1 MAEIIV
7 GAIATVL
14 FEKLASADFM
24 KMVRSEGLDVQLKKW
39 NKTFSDIQH
48 VLADAGQKQITD
60 RSVESWLHDLQDLAY
75 DIDDVLD
82 DLATEAMRR
91 MLNKEPDASSST
103 NTGGKGKALLKFIP
117 TCCTNSTPRKILYGH
132 NMSSK
137 LDDIST
143 KLDTLFELKNTLGLS
158 VNVNVERSNGTY
170 KRPQETSL
178 VDESKVMGREADK
191 EALLQK
197 LLGNEACNQNVSIM
211 SIVGLGGIGKTTL
224 AKVLYNDEK
233 VKDHFELRAWVCVS
247 EEFDVFNISKVIF
260 QAVVGTNQEFAN
272 LDLLHVALKEKLS
285 NKKFLIVLDDVWN
298 ENYMDLD
305 QLQTPF
311 VAGAP
316 GSKIIVTTRKTNVA
330 SVMNSSQSYNLDVLS
345 EEKALSLFAQN
356 ALNKQNF
363 DKHPS
368 LKLYGE
374 GIVKKC
380 GRLPLALITLGRVLR
395 MKTKDAEWKRVLDS
409 EIWNSQGGSQILPA
423 LRLSYYDLP
432 PHLKQLFTYC
442 SLFPKDYFFDKK
454 EIVLLWMA
462 QGFLNQTNGNESKES
477 LGSEYFEELESRS
490 FFQASSNVYGKSG
503 YIMHDLIN
511 DLATSV
517 AGEFFFRLD
526 DKMDE
531 YDVNEPFEKFRHV
544 SFIGHGYGKYRKF
557 EELERAK
564 GLRTFLPVSL
574 NFWSGFNLS
583 NNDLAELLPKLRFIR
598 VLSLTQHRSITKV
611 PQSIG
616 SLKHVR
622 YLNFS
627 ETQIERL
634 PEQVGD
640 LYNLQSLLLRDCE
653 KLSILR
659 VSFVKLINLR
669 HLDISNTPMLKK
681 MPLGIGGLTGLQ
693 TLSKV
698 IIEGDDGFKISE
710 LKGLTDL
717 EGQISIVG
725 LDKVTSPIQA
735 KDANLIQKKDIDDLV
750 MEWSNMFDGSRNH
763 MIECEVLEG
772 LRPPPK
778 LRELQILSYGGTIF
792 PSWVGDPSFDRLTNL
807 TLRGCKRCTD
817 LPAVG
822 RLQSLKEL
830 SVEHMDGV
838 KIFSFELPDYG
849 TAFPSLEVLEF
860 GNMQS
865 WERWSTRLGANNDG
879 ASRSFPR
886 LREVTIRDCPKLVEV
901 SIDLIPSLYDLS
913 ISGCS
918 EVVFR
923 SMVGASK
930 SIGMLFLW
938 NIKGL
943 AKINGEVLELL
954 GSLRKLTIL
963 GCENVLSVGERGVNL
978 GSIMEYVSEVEISDC
993 KSLESFIIPNTVERK
1008 SATHSSLKFLHIS
1021 NCKNLKLFPY
1031 QHLESLTSLKEL
1043 EIYKCPSMEC
1053 SFLCGS
1059 WPPNLRRLEIG
1070 GLKKPMSE
1078 WGMQNYPTSL
1088 VELELYG
1095 ENSGVISF
1103 VGNAKDVTSSSFL
1116 LPPSLRYLDIFHF
1129 KDVESVSEVLQHLPC
1144 LKTLY
1149 IRSCPKLKDLPE
1161 KNTSYPS
1168 SLNIHRLFEFD
1179 HVPEEFGGV
1188 KKERIDSLT
1197 SLTFSEN
1204 QQLTLPLKLLWI
1216 DDYKNLKLF
1225 PYQHLEIWT
1234 APFLKKPMSEWGV
1247 QTYPTSLVSLYLFG
1261 ENSGVV
1267 SFVGNAKD
1275 VTSSSFLLPPSL
1287 CYLWIHDFM
1296 DVESVSEVLQHL
1308 PCLKELFVCSCP
1320 NLKDL
1325 PETGTTD
1332 PSSLRI
1338 VEQLDVFGLR
1348 LQSNRSDWN
1357 FDAQSSYLEVASDH

>member
-24 KMVRSEGLDVQLKKW
+24 KMVRSEGLDVQLIKW
-39 NKTFSDIQH
+39 NKTFSHIQQ

-91 MLNKEPDASSST
+91 KLNKEGDASSST
-103 NTGGKGKALLKFIP
+103 NTGKGKALLKFIP
-117 TCCTNSTPRKILYGH
+117 TCCSKLVPHNIKYGH

-137 LDDIST
+137 LDEIST
-143 KLDTLFELKNTLGLS
+143 KLDTLFELKNTLGLA

-197 LLGNEACNQNVSIM
+197 LLGNEACNQNVTTM

-233 VKDHFELRAWVCVS
+233 AKAHFELRAWVCVS

-260 QAVVGTNQEFAN
+260 QAVAGRNEEFAN

-285 NKKFLIVLDDVWN
+285 NKRFLVVLDDVWN
-298 ENYMDLD
+298 ENYVDLD

-330 SVMNSSQSYNLDVLS
+330 SVMNSSEPYNLDVLS

-356 ALNKQNF
+356 ALNEQSF

-395 MKTKDAEWKRVLDS
+395 LKTKDAEWKRVLDS

-432 PHLKQLFTYC
+432 PHLKQLFAIAPYFPRTTLLTRRKLFYC
-442 SLFPKDYFFDKK
+442 GWHK
-454 EIVLLWMA
+454 
-462 QGFLNQTNGNESKES
+462 
-477 LGSEYFEELESRS
+477 
-490 FFQASSNVYGKSG
+490 
-503 YIMHDLIN
+503 
-511 DLATSV
+511 
-517 AGEFFFRLD
+517 GEFFFRLD
-526 DKMDE
+526 DKMDV

-544 SFIGHGYGKYRKF
+544 SFIGEEYEKYKKF
-557 EELERAK
+557 KELQRAR
-564 GLRTFLPVSL
+564 GLRTFLPIAL
-574 NFWSGFNLS
+574 NSWSRFNLS
-583 NNDLAELLPKLRFIR
+583 NNVLAELLPKLHFIR
-598 VLSLTQHRSITKV
+598 VLSLSRYLSITEV

-616 SLKHVR
+616 TLKHIR

-627 ETQIERL
+627 RTSIEWL
-634 PEQVGD
+634 PKQVGD

-653 KLSILR
+653 KLSSLR

-735 KDANLIQKKDIDDLV
+735 KDANLIQKKGIDDLV

-792 PSWVGDPSFDRLTNL
+792 PSWVGEPSLDRLTIL
-807 TLRGCKRCTD
+807 RLRGCKRCTD

-830 SVEHMDGV
+830 SVAGMDGV
-838 KIFSFELPDYG
+838 KIFSFDLPDSFHG
-849 TAFPSLEVLEF
+849 IAFPSLEVLKF
-860 GNMQS
+860 KDMQG

-886 LREVTIRDCPKLVEV
+886 LREVTIEYCPKLVEV
-901 SIDLIPSLYDLS
+901 SIDLIPSLYGLS

-918 EVVFR
+918 EVVFK

-930 SIGMLFLW
+930 SIGMLSLW

-943 AKINGEVLELL
+943 AEINGEVLELL
-954 GSLRKLTIL
+954 RSLRKLTISM
-963 GCENVLSVGERGVNL
+963 CENLVSVGEKG
-978 GSIMEYVSEVEISDC
+978 
-993 KSLESFIIPNTVERK
+993 
-1008 SATHSSLKFLHIS
+1008 
-1021 NCKNLKLFPY
+1021 
-1031 QHLESLTSLKEL
+1031 
-1043 EIYKCPSMEC
+1043 
-1053 SFLCGS
+1053 
-1059 WPPNLRRLEIG
+1059 
-1070 GLKKPMSE
+1070 
-1078 WGMQNYPTSL
+1078 
-1088 VELELYG
+1088 
-1095 ENSGVISF
+1095 
-1103 VGNAKDVTSSSFL
+1103 
-1116 LPPSLRYLDIFHF
+1116 
-1129 KDVESVSEVLQHLPC
+1129 
-1144 LKTLY
+1144 
-1149 IRSCPKLKDLPE
+1149 
-1161 KNTSYPS
+1161 
-1168 SLNIHRLFEFD
+1168 
-1179 HVPEEFGGV
+1179 
-1188 KKERIDSLT
+1188 T

-1204 QQLTLPLKLLWI
+1204 QQLTLPLKSLHI
-1216 DDYKNLKLF
+1216 TNCKNLKLF
-1225 PYQHLEIWT
+1225 PYHQHLESLTSLTELKIYNC
-1234 APFLKKPMSEWGV
+1234 PSMECSFLCGSSWPPNLRILEIGGIKKPMSEWGM
-1247 QTYPTSLVSLYLFG
+1247 QSYPTSLEFLVLWG

-1287 CYLWIHDFM
+1287 MYLEIRGFMDVESVSEVANAKDVTSSSFLLPPTLTHLHIHDFM

-1308 PCLKELFVCSCP
+1308 PRLKELYACSCP
-1320 NLKDL
+1320 NVKDL

-1332 PSSLRI
+1332 PSSLSI
-1338 VEQLDVFGLR
+1338 VVMK
-1348 LQSNRSDWN
+1348 
-1357 FDAQSSYLEVASDH
+1357 

>member
-7 GAIATVL
+7 GGIASVL

-24 KMVRSEGLDVQLKKW
+24 KMLRSEGLDVQLIKW
-39 NKTFSDIQH
+39 KKTFSHIQQ

-60 RSVESWLHDLQDLAY
+60 RSVETWLHDLQDLAY

-91 MLNKEPDASSST
+91 KLNKEAHDASSST
-103 NTGGKGKALLKFIP
+103 NTGKGKALLKFIP
-117 TCCTNSTPRKILYGH
+117 TCCTNSTPRKVLYGH

-137 LDDIST
+137 LDEISA
-143 KLDTLFELKNTLGLS
+143 KLDALFELKNTLGLA
-158 VNVNVERSNGTY
+158 VNVNVERSNGAY

-191 EALLQK
+191 EALLEK
-197 LLGNEACNQNVSIM
+197 LLGNEACNQNVSVV

-233 VKDHFELRAWVCVS
+233 AKAHFELRAWVCVS

-260 QAVVGTNQEFAN
+260 QAVAGTNQEFAN

-285 NKKFLIVLDDVWN
+285 NKKFLVVLDDVWN
-298 ENYMDLD
+298 ENYVDLD

-356 ALNKQNF
+356 ALNEQSF
-363 DKHPS
+363 DTHPS

-432 PHLKQLFTYC
+432 PHLKQLFAYC
-442 SLFPKDYFFDKK
+442 SLFPKDWFFIKK
-454 EIVLLWMA
+454 EIVLVWMA
-462 QGFLNQTNGNESKES
+462 QGFLNQTNNNESKES

-490 FFQASSNVYGKSG
+490 FFQASSNVYGESG

-544 SFIGHGYGKYRKF
+544 SFIGYQYGKYRKF
-557 EELERAK
+557 KEFQRAR

-574 NFWSGFNLS
+574 NLNSWSSFYLS
-583 NNDLAELLPKLRFIR
+583 NNVLAELLPKLHFIR
-598 VLSLTQHRSITKV
+598 VLSLRNHRSITEV

-616 SLKHVR
+616 TLKHIR

-627 ETQIERL
+627 RTSIEWL
-634 PEQVGD
+634 PKQVGD
-640 LYNLQSLLLRDCE
+640 LYNLQSLLLRDCRE
-653 KLSILR
+653 LSSLR

-669 HLDISNTPMLKK
+669 HLDINDTPSLKK

-717 EGQISIVG
+717 KGQIYIVG
-725 LDKVTSPIQA
+725 LDKVTGPIQA
-735 KDANLIQKKDIDDLV
+735 KDANLIQKEDVHDLV
-750 MEWSNMFDGSRNH
+750 MEWSDVFDGSRNH

-778 LRELQILSYGGTIF
+778 LRELEILFYGGKIF
-792 PSWVGDPSFDRLTNL
+792 PSWVGEPSFDRLTKL

-817 LPAVG
+817 LPALG

-830 SVEHMDGV
+830 SVKDMDGV
-838 KIFSFELPDYG
+838 KIFSFELPDSFHG
-849 TAFPSLEVLEF
+849 TAFPSLEVLKF
-860 GNMQS
+860 RNMQS

-879 ASRSFPR
+879 TCRSFPR
-886 LREVTIRDCPKLVEV
+886 LHEVFIRDCPKLVEV
-901 SIDLIPSLYDLS
+901 SIDLIPSLDDLS
-913 ISGCS
+913 IRDCS
-918 EVVFR
+918 EVVFK
-923 SMVGASK
+923 SMVGAAK
-930 SIGMLFLW
+930 SIGRLVLY

-943 AKINGEVLELL
+943 CKINGEVLELV
-954 GSLRKLTIL
+954 GSLRTLKIWE
-963 GCENVLSVGERGVNL
+963 CENLVSVGEKGVNL
-978 GSIMEYVSEVEISDC
+978 GSIMEYVSEVEIKYC
-993 KSLESFIIPNTVERK
+993 KSLESFIIPNNVERLYFRYCNSLTSLTFSENQQLTLPLK
-1008 SATHSSLKFLHIS
+1008 SLEIEY
-1021 NCKNLKLFPY
+1021 CENLKLFPY
-1031 QHLESLTSLKEL
+1031 QHLESLTSLKKL
-1043 EIYKCPSMEC
+1043 EIYKCPSMDC
-1053 SFLCGS
+1053 SFLCGL
-1059 WPPNLRRLEIG
+1059 WPPNLRSLEIG

-1078 WGMQNYPTSL
+1078 WGIQNYPTSL
-1088 VELELYG
+1088 VRLDLYG
-1095 ENSGVISF
+1095 ENSGVVSF

-1116 LPPSLRYLDIFHF
+1116 LPPSLTSLYIRDFV
-1129 KDVESVSEVLQHLPC
+1129 DVESFSEVLQHLPC
-1144 LKTLY
+1144 LKYLHIY
-1149 IRSCPKLKDLPE
+1149 FCPKLKDLPE
-1161 KNTSYPS
+1161 NNTSDPS
-1168 SLNIHRLFEFD
+1168 SLEITRLFEFD

-1216 DDYKNLKLF
+1216 DDCKNLKLF
-1225 PYQHLEIWT
+1225 PYQHLES
-1234 APFLKKPMSEWGV
+1234 L
-1247 QTYPTSLVSLYLFG
+1247 TSLKELVIYDCPI
-1261 ENSGVV
+1261 

-1287 CYLWIHDFM
+1287 IYLEINDFM

-1308 PCLKELFVCSCP
+1308 PRLKELYACSCP
-1320 NLKDL
+1320 
-1325 PETGTTD
+1325 P
-1332 PSSLRI
+1332 
-1338 VEQLDVFGLR
+1338 
-1348 LQSNRSDWN
+1348 
-1357 FDAQSSYLEVASDH
+1357 